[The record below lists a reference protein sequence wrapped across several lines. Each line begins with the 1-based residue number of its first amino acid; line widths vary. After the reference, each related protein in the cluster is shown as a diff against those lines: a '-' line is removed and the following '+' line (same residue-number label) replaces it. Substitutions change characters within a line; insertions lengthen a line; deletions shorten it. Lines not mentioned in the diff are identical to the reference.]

1 MKACR
6 YWFILALAVAG
17 CTDRS
22 GCPSGDLQ
30 TLGQSEGA
38 AGQAASLPSAT
49 CELSEAERDDYF
61 AARNRGLKAYC
72 DPAAAFIKGQAGDMV
87 DLEVCPAD
95 SHKNVR
101 SALRAGSEIA
111 KLEKRRAELLAE
123 AERLEDAADGVEGDA
138 RRALLDQANARRQ
151 DARQDQ
157 NDLEALRG
165 LATVEGWQDAPEIPA
180 KPFPNTDET

>member
-1 MKACR
+1 MR
-6 YWFILALAVAG
+6 VHGYWLVLVLAAG
-17 CTDRS
+17 GCADRS
-22 GCPSGDLQ
+22 GCPQGDLQ
-30 TLGQSEGA
+30 ALGQAEGE
-38 AGQAASLPSAT
+38 AGEPASLPSAS

-61 AARNRGLKAYC
+61 AARNRGLKQYC
-72 DPAAAFIKGQAGDMV
+72 DPAGAFIKGQSGQSV

-95 SHKNVR
+95 SHKIVR

-165 LATVEGWQDAPEIPA
+165 LATVEGWQDPPEIPA
-180 KPFPNTDET
+180 EPFPSTDET